1 MRAAAA
7 AIPGWVASDSVSVM
21 DGVECPRCGST
32 VPMRAQQTGGY
43 GSRPNWIFEEHGAPD
58 ATACSA
64 SGMTVAEASED

>member
-1 MRAAAA
+1 
-7 AIPGWVASDSVSVM
+7 M
-21 DGVECPRCGST
+21 DGVECPRCGAT

-58 ATACSA
+58 ATACSG